1 MIKPVYFISLLFLV
15 FLSCEDGFITDCRD
29 CTEGGIGDVKLEI
42 FLGGSPIYEP
52 FYKTVTIYEGAIED
66 SLILR
71 RFGTDLGY
79 MEIDAMLYKNYTV
92 TLDFFIKGK
101 NYITVDAACPK
112 VRYDESSC
120 DQPCYYIYD
129 NVADLRLRYDK

>member
-1 MIKPVYFISLLFLV
+1 MIRPVYFISLLFL
-15 FLSCEDGFITDCRD
+15 FFSSCEDGFVTDCRK
-29 CTEGGIGDVKLEI
+29 CTEGAMGDVKLELI
-42 FLGGSPIYEP
+42 LGGSPVSGP
-52 FYKTVTIYEGAIED
+52 FDKTVTVYEGAIED

-71 RFGTDLGY
+71 RFGTEMGY

-92 TLDFFIKGK
+92 TLSFTIKEK
-101 NYITVDAACPK
+101 SYITVDAACPK
-112 VRYDESSC
+112 IRYDESSC

>member
-1 MIKPVYFISLLFLV
+1 M
-15 FLSCEDGFITDCRD
+15 
-29 CTEGGIGDVKLEI
+29 GDVKLEL
-42 FLGGSPIYEP
+42 FLGGSPVYEP

-71 RFGTDLGY
+71 RFGTELGY

-92 TLDFFIKGK
+92 TLSYAISGK
-101 NYITVDAACPK
+101 NYISVDAVCPK

-129 NVADLRLRYDK
+129 NVADLRLRYNK

>member
-1 MIKPVYFISLLFLV
+1 MTRPVYCISLLFLLL
-15 FLSCEDGFITDCRD
+15 LSCEDRFVTDCRK
-29 CTEGGIGDVKLEI
+29 CTEEGIGDVKLEL
-42 FLGGSPIYEP
+42 FLGGSTVNEP
-52 FYKTVTIYEGAIED
+52 FYKIVTVYEGAIED

-71 RFGTDLGY
+71 RFGSEMGY

-92 TLDFFIKGK
+92 TLGFSIKGK
-101 NYITVDAACPK
+101 RYITVDAVCPK

-120 DQPCYYIYD
+120 KLPCYYIYD

>member
-1 MIKPVYFISLLFLV
+1 MIRPVYFISLLFLL
-15 FLSCEDGFITDCRD
+15 FFSCEDGFVTDCRK
-29 CTEGGIGDVKLEI
+29 CTEGGIGDVKLELY
-42 FLGGSPIYEP
+42 LGGPTVYEP
-52 FYKTVTIYEGAIED
+52 FYKTVTVYEGAIED

-71 RFGTDLGY
+71 RFSSELGY
-79 MEIDAMLYKNYTV
+79 IEIDAMLYKNYTV
-92 TLDFFIKGK
+92 TLGFVINGK
-101 NYITVDAACPK
+101 RYVTVDAVCPK